1 MNMKALILCG
11 GLGTRLN
18 SHKTGKPKSLIDV
31 AGKPLLLYILEN
43 LWRHDIHDIRLCLGF
58 GAEKIIKFIKENGL
72 DIEYLVE
79 DKPLGTGGALKF
91 ASRDID
97 DFFMAINGD
106 IITNANLTEFIKYHQ
121 ESTHTYKILSYYIEN
136 SKDFGF
142 LKTDQNTVLRFEEKP
157 TKPKSGYINA
167 GFYIL
172 HRKAFD
178 ITNQENFSIERDI
191 FPQLAKGGK
200 LQHFIHRGFWI
211 DVGTFDRLN
220 LAHKIFTKTSL
231 II

>member
-1 MNMKALILCG
+1 MKTLVLCG

-18 SHKTGKPKSLIDV
+18 SHKTGIPKTLIEI
-31 AGKPLLLYILEN
+31 ANKPLLLYILEN
-43 LWRHDIHDIRLCLGF
+43 LWKHNIYDIRLCLGF
-58 GAEKIIKFIKENGL
+58 GADKIVKFIKENNL
-72 DIEYLVE
+72 DVEYVIE

-91 ASRDID
+91 ASKDID

-106 IITNANLTEFIKYHQ
+106 IITDANLTEFIQFHQ
-121 ESTHTYKILSYYIEN
+121 RYRQTYKILSYYIEN
-136 SKDFGF
+136 TQDFGF
-142 LKTDQNTVLRFEEKP
+142 LKVNKNKIVHFEEKP

-172 HRKAFD
+172 HRKVFEA
-178 ITNQENFSIERDI
+178 IKSLENFSIERDV
-191 FPQLAKGGK
+191 FPLLAKRGK

-211 DVGTFDRLN
+211 DVGTFERLN
-220 LAHKIFTKTSL
+220 LAHKIFTKNSL